1 MAVMHT
7 PRSARAATVA
17 LAAVVWAG
25 WLAAAPLVAAG
36 GAAGPSAWAAAVAYR
51 AGAVICH
58 QQDERSL
65 HLGGL
70 RMPVCARCAGLYA
83 GGAVGALA
91 AAAWVAASAAP
102 RRLPLGRARAVAVAC
117 GLPTLAAWA
126 GEHLGGLP
134 VPALARAAL
143 AIPLGGVV
151 AAIVALW
158 AGGASFDDNAAG
170 SALH

>member
-1 MAVMHT
+1 MAVTHT
-7 PRSARAATVA
+7 RRPARAATVA
-17 LAAVVWAG
+17 LAAVVWAAG
-25 WLAAAPLVAAG
+25 LVAAPLVAAG

-58 QQDERSL
+58 QQDARSM
-65 HLGGL
+65 HPGGL

-83 GGAVGALA
+83 GGALGAIA
-91 AAAWVAASAAP
+91 AAAWVAAAAGP
-102 RRLPLGRARAVAVAC
+102 RRLPLGRARAAAIAC

-134 VPALARAAL
+134 VTALARAAL
-143 AIPLGGVV
+143 AIPLGAAV

-158 AGGASFDDNAAG
+158 AGGASFDDNAGG

>member
-1 MAVMHT
+1 MAVT
-7 PRSARAATVA
+7 QNRRFARAATIA

-25 WLAAAPLVAAG
+25 WLVAAPLVAGG
-36 GAAGPSAWAAAVAYR
+36 GAAGPPAWAAAVAYR

-58 QQDERSL
+58 QQDARSL
-65 HLGGL
+65 HPGGV
-70 RMPVCARCAGLYA
+70 RMPVCARCTGLYA
-83 GGAVGALA
+83 GGAIGALA
-91 AAAWVAASAAP
+91 VAAWVAASAAP
-102 RRLPLGRARAVAVAC
+102 RRLPLGRARAAAVAC

-126 GEHLGGLP
+126 AEHLGGQP
-134 VPALARAAL
+134 VPALARAVL
-143 AIPLGGVV
+143 AIPLGAAV